1 MSLRPQVSYRVP
13 DETARVARAAFPK
26 GNLYLRMY
34 DALGSI
40 FADRQFAD
48 LFPARGQTAEA
59 PVRLALATILQFA
72 EGLSDRQAADAVRSR
87 LDWKYLLCLE
97 LTDPGFDHTVLSE
110 FRTRL
115 VAGGAEHLLLDTLL
129 TQFRELGL
137 LKARGRQRTDSTHVL
152 AAVRVLNRLERVGE
166 TMRAALNSLAVVAPD
181 WLQAWVPAEWYLR
194 YGTRIDNYHLPKP
207 DSERQALAAA
217 IGADGFQ
224 LLQMIDAATELPWLP
239 DVPAVQTLRRVWVE
253 QYTDPP
259 GPVRWREAKER
270 APAAQLIASPYDV
283 DARWSTKRSVEWVGY
298 KVHLTETC
306 DVELPRLIT
315 HVETTPATTPD
326 DNMLA
331 PIHAAL
337 AARDLLPQEH
347 LVDAGYT
354 DAEVLVTSQQVH
366 GVTVVGPVAQ
376 DPSWQAQ
383 AGEGFDKA
391 SFVVDWDAERVT
403 CPAGKHSLSW
413 LPCTD
418 PTKFAAIHVR
428 FARRDCLACPMRS
441 RCTKAKIEPR
451 ELMLQTREEY
461 EALQTA
467 RHRQATA
474 EFKAQYAARAG
485 IESAHGQGVRRCDL
499 RHARYLGLPKVH
511 LQHVLTAAALNVVRV
526 GEWLAETPLA
536 KTRVSSFARLN
547 AVAA

>member
-1 MSLRPQVSYRVP
+1 MSLRPQVIYLVP
-13 DETARVARAAFPK
+13 EETARVARAAFPK
-26 GNLYLRMY
+26 GTIYMRMY
-34 DALGSI
+34 DALGSL
-40 FADRQFAD
+40 FADQQFAD
-48 LFPARGQTAEA
+48 LFPARGQAAAA

-72 EGLSDRQAADAVRSR
+72 EGLSDRQAADAVRGR
-87 LDWKYLLCLE
+87 IDWKYLLCLP

-166 TMRAALNSLAVVAPD
+166 TLRSALNSLAVVAPD

-194 YGTRIDNYHLPKP
+194 YGDRIENYHLPKP
-207 DSERQALAAA
+207 DSERQALAAT
-217 IGADGFQ
+217 IGADGFR
-224 LLQMIDAATELPWLP
+224 LLQMIDTTTDRPWLR
-239 DVPAVQTLRRVWVE
+239 DVPAVHTLRRVWAE

-259 GPVRWREAKER
+259 GPVRWREVKDL
-270 APAAQLIASPYDV
+270 APVAELIASPYDI

-306 DVELPRLIT
+306 DADLPRLIT
-315 HVETTPATTPD
+315 HVATTPATTPD

-337 AARDLLPQEH
+337 AALDLLPQEH

-354 DAEVLVTSQQVH
+354 NADALVTSEQVH
-366 GVTVVGPVAQ
+366 GITVVGPVAL
-376 DPSWQAQ
+376 DPSWQAR

-418 PTKFAAIHVR
+418 PTKLAAIHVR
-428 FARRDCLACPMRS
+428 FARRDCLACPLRS

-461 EALQTA
+461 EALQAA
-467 RHRQATA
+467 RQRQATA
-474 EFKAQYAARAG
+474 EFTAEYAARAG
-485 IESAHGQGVRRCDL
+485 VESAHSQGIRRCGL
-499 RHARYLGLPKVH
+499 RQARYIGLPKVH

-526 GEWLAETPLA
+526 GAWLAEAPLA
-536 KTRVSSFARLN
+536 KTRVSSFARLK

>member
-1 MSLRPQVSYRVP
+1 MSLHPHVISLVP
-13 DETARVARAAFPK
+13 DETARVAHAAAPK
-26 GNLYLRMY
+26 GNSSLRMY

-40 FADRQFAD
+40 FADRQFTD
-48 LFPARGQTAEA
+48 LFPARGQAAEA

-110 FRTRL
+110 FRARL
-115 VAGGAEHLLLDTLL
+115 VAGGAEQLLLDTLL
-129 TQFRELGL
+129 TQFQDLGL

-181 WLQAWVPAEWYLR
+181 WLQAWAPTEWYLR

-207 DSERQALAAA
+207 DSERQALAAT

-239 DVPAVQTLRRVWVE
+239 EVPAVQTLRRVWAE

-259 GPVRWREAKER
+259 GPVRWREAKDL
-270 APAAQLIASPYDV
+270 APAAALIASPYDV
-283 DARWSTKRSVEWVGY
+283 DARWSSKRSVEWIGY

-326 DNMLA
+326 DNML
-331 PIHAAL
+331 PSIHEAL
-337 AARDLLPQEH
+337 AARELLPQEH

-366 GVTVVGPVAQ
+366 GVTVVGPVAL
-376 DPSWQAQ
+376 DPSWQAR
-383 AGEGFDKA
+383 AGAGFEKA
-391 SFVVDWDAERVT
+391 SFVVDWDAECVT
-403 CPAGKHSLSW
+403 CPAGKQSLSW

-418 PTKFAAIHVR
+418 PTKLAAIHVR
-428 FARRDCLACPMRS
+428 FARSDCLACPMRA

-461 EALQTA
+461 EALRAA
-467 RHRQATA
+467 RQRQGTA
-474 EFKAQYAARAG
+474 EFKAEYAARAG
-485 IESAHGQGVRRCDL
+485 VESAHAQGIRRCDL
-499 RHARYLGLPKVH
+499 RHARYIGLPKVH
-511 LQHVLTAAALNVVRV
+511 LQHVLTAAALNMVRV
-526 GEWLAETPLA
+526 GEWLAGTPLA
-536 KTRVSSFARLN
+536 KTRVSSFAGLKAI
-547 AVAA
+547 AV